1 MKRNNNFNAFE
12 VNGRHLQIPNAEQ
25 AKVFDGIVAINET
38 GRFLWDLL
46 QAEQTV
52 STMAQALADQYEVS
66 ASEVTADVQA
76 FVEVLTEAGAVEG
89 SL

>member
-12 VNGRHLQIPNAEQ
+12 VNGRHLLIPNAEQ

-38 GRFLWDLL
+38 GRFLWVLL

-66 ASEVTADVQA
+66 AADVTADVQTFINTLA
-76 FVEVLTEAGAVEG
+76 EAGAVEG

>member
-12 VNGRHLQIPNAEQ
+12 VNGRHLLIPNAEQ

-46 QAEQTV
+46 QAEHTV

-66 ASEVTADVQA
+66 AADVTADVQTFINTLA
-76 FVEVLTEAGAVEG
+76 EAGAVEG